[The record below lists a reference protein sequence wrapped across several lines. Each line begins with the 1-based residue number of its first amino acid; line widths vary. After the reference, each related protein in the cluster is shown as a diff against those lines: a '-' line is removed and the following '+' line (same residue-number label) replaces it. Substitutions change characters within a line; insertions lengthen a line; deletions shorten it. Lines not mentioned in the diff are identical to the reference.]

1 MIATVWNKNTC
12 YKAKYNKVIK
22 ELGEGMVNPN

>member
-1 MIATVWNKNTC
+1 MVATVWNKYTC
-12 YKAKYNKVIK
+12 YKAKYNKVTK